1 MFSKFESK
9 HNTCS
14 IKNFDLKN
22 GGALT
27 FVFFPKYMFELANL
41 FQFNTF
47 FSLFPKQG

>member
-14 IKNFDLKN
+14 INNFDLTN
-22 GGALT
+22 EGILT

-41 FQFNTF
+41 FQFNKKK
-47 FSLFPKQG
+47 SLFPKQD